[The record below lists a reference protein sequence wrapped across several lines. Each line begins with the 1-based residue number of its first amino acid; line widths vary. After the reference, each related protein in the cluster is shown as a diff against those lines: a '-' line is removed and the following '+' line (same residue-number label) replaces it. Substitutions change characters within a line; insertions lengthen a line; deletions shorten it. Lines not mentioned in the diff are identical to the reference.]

1 VSVVPE
7 RATVV
12 PDVRD
17 ADVVGTVTVGVHRR
31 RALLLVGLGAFQ
43 LWLWAT
49 RIVNLV
55 GDAGDVTTA
64 FLAVHA
70 VLYATAIIAGG
81 VLVVLGV
88 RMGREARA
96 AARTGAGRP
105 G

>member
-7 RATVV
+7 GANVV

-17 ADVVGTVTVGVHRR
+17 ADVVATVAVGVHRR
-31 RALLLVGLGAFQ
+31 RASLLVGLGAFQ

-70 VLYATAIIAGG
+70 VLYATAILAGAA
-81 VLVVLGV
+81 LVVLGV
-88 RMGREARA
+88 RMGREAGAATRA
-96 AARTGAGRP
+96 GTGRAG
-105 G
+105 